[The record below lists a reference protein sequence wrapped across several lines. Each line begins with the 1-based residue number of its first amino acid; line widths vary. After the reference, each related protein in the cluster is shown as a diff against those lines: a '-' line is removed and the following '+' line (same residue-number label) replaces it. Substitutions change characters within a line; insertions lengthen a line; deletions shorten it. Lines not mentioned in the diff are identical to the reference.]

1 MATMKGIKSE
11 PLSPKVADRLL
22 ELLSTDNEFRRLIK
36 KDPQAAFTQAGYK
49 PSKEVAAWLKLPPVK
64 GKRPPLPAGVPA
76 PPWLCCNIDR
86 IAPKANIVSSREQL
100 KGMLTQGVNQSP
112 IMLSLPQSGRKL
124 AK

>member
-1 MATMKGIKSE
+1 MATMKGKQSE

-36 KDPQAAFTQAGYK
+36 KDPQAAFIQAGYK
-49 PSKEVAAWLKLPPVK
+49 PSKELAAWLKEFPGK
-64 GKRPPLPAGVPA
+64 GPRPRLPAHVSA
-76 PPWLCCNIDR
+76 PPWMCCNIDR

-100 KGMLTQGVNQSP
+100 KGVLTQGMNQSP
-112 IMLSLPQSGRKL
+112 IMLSLVPSSRKL

>member
-1 MATMKGIKSE
+1 MATMKGKQSE

-36 KDPQAAFTQAGYK
+36 KDPQAAFIQAGYK
-49 PSKEVAAWLKLPPVK
+49 PSKELAAWMKLPPIK
-64 GKRPPLPAGVPA
+64 GKPPALPPGVPA
-76 PPWLCCNIDR
+76 PPWMCCNIDR

-100 KGMLTQGVNQSP
+100 KGVLTQGMNQSP
-112 IMLSLPQSGRKL
+112 IMLSLVPSSRKL